1 MVNCSSDT
9 MCLSCG
15 IGSLPDPQ
23 NFRSPRVSTLL
34 HQNGYPE
41 TDERAAFESIVK
53 NGEDVLVDLDMRIDE
68 ARQLLESLLIE
79 RRRATTHIDD
89 AKTILHPVRALS
101 DDILHE
107 IFSWCVYDWDD
118 IVSRRCYP
126 HESLNTCHPPWTLAC
141 ISRKWRD
148 ITLSSPLLWSTLILD
163 FPKYAKAMVTERMCL
178 FRLGI
183 YLQRSKDCDLSVSIH
198 SRYPSILDHPPF
210 TLLAVSASR
219 WKHLRVNMGPIS
231 LQDFSGSVFLR
242 LNTLYVRFNGKP
254 TSSQRRISVDTF
266 QTAPHLQYFSSTGD
280 VALYHTLH
288 LPWSKL
294 TTYACDDTAS
304 ERSWDVLRKLKATT
318 TLILRCQ
325 GSADFPDSPVVMVS
339 VLRVTVEEKQN
350 SLTGSI
356 SRVFQCLQVPSL
368 KHLNLIFPSRRII
381 QFPDLGASSA
391 SLTSIQLSCNFLYN
405 PENTACFIRFLETAI
420 HVESL
425 CLHMSELPI
434 NLLIGLTRMSDH
446 DLILPALRILTL
458 SPHVPRF
465 EPKLFFWMLESRYED
480 RNDGGSDISNSPG
493 RDLSV
498 QRELLQELRFKS
510 FSALPFNSLDD
521 HMHWDRICKELKVIY
536 ESM

>member
-9 MCLSCG
+9 VCLSCG

-23 NFRSPRVSTLL
+23 NFRSSRVNTLL
-34 HQNGYPE
+34 QQNGSPE
-41 TDERAAFESIVK
+41 TDERATFESIVK
-53 NGEDVLVDLDMRIDE
+53 KGEDVLTDLDMRIDE

-79 RRRATTHIDD
+79 RRRVATHIDD
-89 AKTILHPVRALS
+89 AKIILHPVRALS
-101 DDILHE
+101 DDILHD

-118 IVSRRCYP
+118 IVSRRCHP
-126 HESLNTCHPPWTLAC
+126 RESLDPRFPPWTIAC
-141 ISRKWRD
+141 VSRKWRD

-183 YLQRSKDCDLSVSIH
+183 YLQRSRDCDLSVSIH

-210 TLLAVSASR
+210 TLLVVSASR

-231 LQDFSGSVFLR
+231 LQDFSGTVFLR
-242 LNTLYVRFNGKP
+242 LNTLYVRFNDK
-254 TSSQRRISVDTF
+254 TISSQRRISVDTF
-266 QTAPHLQYFSSTGD
+266 QTAPRLQYFSSTGD
-280 VALYHTLH
+280 AALYHILH

-294 TTYACDDTAS
+294 TTYACADAAS
-304 ERSWDVLRKLKATT
+304 ERSWDVLKKLKATK
-318 TLILRCQ
+318 TLVLHCQ

-368 KHLNLIFPSRRII
+368 NHLKLIFPSRRVI

-391 SLTSIQLSCNFLYN
+391 SLTSIHLSCSFVYN
-405 PENTACFIRFLETAI
+405 PENTVRFIRFLETAI

-425 CLHMSELPI
+425 CLHISELPI
-434 NLLIGLTRMSDH
+434 NLLTGLTRISDH
-446 DLILPALRILTL
+446 DLVLPALRILTL

-465 EPKLFFWMLESRYED
+465 EPKLFFWMLESRYKD
-480 RNDGGSDISNSPG
+480 RKGGGDIGNSPG
-493 RDLSV
+493 QGSGV
-498 QRELLQELRFKS
+498 QRELLHELRFKS
-510 FSALPFNSLDD
+510 FSTLPFNTVDD
-521 HMHWDRICKELKVIY
+521 HMRWDVICKELKVIY